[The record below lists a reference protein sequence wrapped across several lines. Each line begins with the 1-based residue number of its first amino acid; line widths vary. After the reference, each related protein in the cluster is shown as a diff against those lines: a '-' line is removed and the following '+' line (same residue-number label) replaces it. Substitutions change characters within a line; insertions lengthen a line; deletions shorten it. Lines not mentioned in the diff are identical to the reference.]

1 MRKYSIMFFVKQSLN
16 GLFMNSIMSIT
27 SVFILT
33 ACLVLTGCFA
43 LLMINTNINLE
54 QLDSLNRIIFFID
67 PKYESEEQIQAI
79 KDEIIGLENVESI
92 KFISKDESLEK
103 LKEKDPAFA
112 WVFEEDAELY
122 AAVRKDSIVSNS
134 IEITYK
140 NINDVNTLD
149 YHLRCME
156 GVDKDKNGEPKVK
169 NLVEV
174 SELIKNLKD
183 IVMLVLI
190 GFLLILFLI
199 AIFIILNTVKL
210 SVYSRKNE
218 IEIMRY
224 IGATNFFIIVPFLL
238 EGIIIGLLSA
248 LIAFFSQMYIYKE
261 AISAIGKRTEV
272 LDFIPFSE
280 VNAIIFAAF
289 MLTGI
294 SCGIFGSAVSSRKYL
309 KV

>member
-1 MRKYSIMFFVKQSLN
+1 MKKYSIVFFVRQSLN

-54 QLDSLNRIIFFID
+54 QLNSLNKIIFFID
-67 PKYESEEQIQAI
+67 PDYESEEQIKAI
-79 KDEIIGLENVESI
+79 KDEIAGLENVENI
-92 KFISKDESLEK
+92 KFISKEEALETVK
-103 LKEKDPAFA
+103 KKNAAFA
-112 WVFEEDAELY
+112 WVFEEDADLLAKITE
-122 AAVRKDSIVSNS
+122 DNPISNS

-140 NINDVNTLD
+140 NINGVNTLV
-149 YHLRCME
+149 YYLRSMD
-156 GVDKDKNGEPKVK
+156 GVAKTSDGAPNVK
-169 NLVEV
+169 NQVEV
-174 SELIKNLKD
+174 SELIESLRD
-183 IVMLVLI
+183 IVMLVLV
-190 GFLLILFLI
+190 GVLLVFFLL

-238 EGIIIGLLSA
+238 EGVIIGLLSA
-248 LIAFFSQMYIYKE
+248 LIAFFSQMYIYKW
-261 AISAIGKRTEV
+261 AISAIGQMTEV
-272 LDFIPFSE
+272 FEIVPFSE
-280 VNAIIFAAF
+280 VNAAIFAAF
-289 MLTGI
+289 ALTGVL
-294 SCGIFGSAVSSRKYL
+294 CGFFGSAVSSRKYL